1 LKKKNNSAILR
12 VIFATGISSV
22 VTQLLTIREFLTQF
36 QGNEIVIALILFNW
50 LILGGFGTLLA
61 RLVSRGYW
69 QARINRLVWLSMG
82 LAGVPT
88 LQILAI
94 RMFRDVFFIHG
105 SSVGFYPTLTYTLVL
120 IAPYSLLVG
129 FVLPYSLFV
138 LRNQDTGYPGARIY
152 IIDNLGDVAGG
163 VLFSFILVFV
173 VTPLQAIL
181 LANIPL
187 LAASFLLFR
196 GHHRPHGGLYLGLA
210 LALVVLLAGPFLE
223 TPSLATGEGKLV
235 YHKDSLYGR
244 ITVYQDQEQYTLYE
258 DGTPVFSSQNLVTA
272 EETIHYPLAQVENPR
287 RILVISAQG
296 GVMAEL
302 EKYRPD
308 RVDYV
313 ELNPAVTKV
322 LLRFGLIKKIS
333 GLNVIHRD
341 GRAFLAKTKNRYDAI
356 IVNLPEPDT
365 FQINRFYTDQFF
377 KLVKDH
383 LTAKGVLSFSMQGFD
398 NYLAEPQRLKI
409 SSLYSTV
416 TQFFEHV
423 LLLPGQKIYFICSS
437 TPVNQDI
444 PAQLASTGISTEYIK
459 GFYYGNLTPERIKR
473 LNELVD
479 PTVAKNYDKTPHL
492 MRLMFFQWFAKYT
505 TSPHGFIIT
514 LAVLCLIYLVR
525 ITREEFVLFST
536 GCMTMGSE
544 ILVIFAF
551 QIFFG
556 YIYFQIGI
564 IITVFLAGLLPGAV
578 FGNKLAGRGLRLL
591 ALSDG
596 LLMLLLGIFLAA
608 LIWIAEHLP
617 APFFLLFG
625 FMVSLICGFQFPVAL
640 RVRGDDNPA
649 ATRFFSADLI
659 GAAAGTLFTSVFL
672 IPYFG
677 ILWAAAGL
685 IGLKLISL
693 ILIGSVHG
701 KNHAT
706 TVPFL

>member
-50 LILGGFGTLLA
+50 LILGGIGTLLA
-61 RLVSRGYW
+61 RLVTRGYW
-69 QARINRLVWLSMG
+69 QAKINRLVWLSIG

-94 RMFRDVFFIHG
+94 RIFRDVFFIHG
-105 SSVGFYPTLTYTLVL
+105 SSVGFYPTLAYTLFL
-120 IAPYSLLVG
+120 ITPYSLLVG

-138 LRNQDTGYPGARIY
+138 LRTQNPRYPGARIY

-163 VLFSFILVFV
+163 ALFSFILVFV

-181 LANIPL
+181 LANLPL
-187 LAASFLLFR
+187 LAVSFILFR
-196 GHHRPHGGLYLGLA
+196 VHRRPHAGLYLGLA
-210 LALVVLLAGPFLE
+210 LALVVLISGLFLE
-223 TPSLATGEGKLV
+223 TPSLATAEGKLV
-235 YHKDSLYGR
+235 HYRDSLYGR
-244 ITVYQDQEQYTLYE
+244 ITVYLDQEQFTLFE
-258 DGTPVFSSQNLVTA
+258 DGTPVFSSQNLVMA
-272 EETIHYPLAQVENPR
+272 EETIHYPLAQVDRPR
-287 RILVISAQG
+287 HILLISAQG

-313 ELNPAVTKV
+313 ELNPAVTAV

-333 GLNVIHRD
+333 GLNIIHRD
-341 GRAFLAKTKNRYDAI
+341 GRAFLAKTKKMYDAI

-377 KLVKDH
+377 KLVKGH
-383 LTAKGVLSFSMQGFD
+383 LTSKGVLSFSMQGFD
-398 NYLAEPQRLKI
+398 NYLAEPQRLKL
-409 SSLYSTV
+409 SSLYNTV
-416 TQFFEHV
+416 AQYFEHI
-423 LLLPGQKIYFICSS
+423 LLLPGQKIYFICSNE
-437 TPVNQDI
+437 PINQDI
-444 PAQLASTGISTEYIK
+444 PARLASTGVSTEYIK
-459 GFYYGNLTPERIKR
+459 GFYYGNLTAERIKR

-479 PTVAKNYDKTPHL
+479 PTVAKNFDKTPHL
-492 MRLMFFQWFAKYT
+492 MRLMFFQWFAKYA
-505 TSPHGFIIT
+505 TSPHSFLIV
-514 LAVLCLIYLVR
+514 LVVLCPIYLFR

-564 IITVFLAGLLPGAV
+564 IITVFLAGLLPGAI
-578 FGNKLAGRGLRLL
+578 FGNKLADRGIRLL

-596 LLMLLLGIFLAA
+596 LLMLLLGIFLGA
-608 LIWIAEHLP
+608 LISIAEHLP
-617 APFFLLFG
+617 ALFFLLFG
-625 FMVSLICGFQFPVAL
+625 FTVSLICGFQFPVAL

-659 GAAAGTLFTSVFL
+659 GAASGTLFTSVFL

-677 ILWAAAGL
+677 ILWATAGL

-693 ILIGSVHG
+693 IVVGTVHA

-706 TVPFL
+706 TVSLL